1 MKMKV
6 VLEFTDEER
15 TQAEYAFYG
24 ADYRAALYRTKWIL
38 INTLKYGELTKAQRA
53 TVMDIQ
59 KQFTELTSDL
69 PLD

>member
-1 MKMKV
+1 MKV
-6 VLEFTDEER
+6 VFEFTDEER
-15 TQAEYAFYG
+15 TQAEDAFRG
-24 ADYRAALYRTKWIL
+24 TEYRVALYRTREL
-38 INTLKYGELTKAQRA
+38 LRNTLKYNELTKAQRA